1 MQKEKNQ
8 MSIVFKLLE
17 KEQQNEQK
25 DITKLDY
32 VKTNYEC
39 SVKEKN
45 LIDNA
50 IKHCIIV

>member
-17 KEQQNEQK
+17 KEQQNELK

-39 SVKEKN
+39 SVKKN

-50 IKHCIIV
+50 IKHDIIV